1 MAIGA
6 ARWTRFAAL
15 AQTEF
20 ALQHRSPARA
30 LMLGVHLGL
39 AASDPSVP
47 RATCAA
53 ATGTTTAPAACAGR
67 CDVIKAAAAS
77 CTACCS
83 DRVRGRCPYRAR
95 SAASAAATV

>member
-1 MAIGA
+1 MIERLRQIPVGRFYVAIGA

-53 ATGTTTAPAACAGR
+53 
-67 CDVIKAAAAS
+67 V
-77 CTACCS
+77 
-83 DRVRGRCPYRAR
+83 
-95 SAASAAATV
+95 TVPEIMLGGIAV